1 MPAHIYKY
9 LNEGG
14 EHIYIYHG
22 QAAWNGL
29 DDFWNEE
36 WFGMASVSPGCRLAE
51 GAEEE
56 EVCSTD

>member
-1 MPAHIYKY
+1 MRVPRT
-9 LNEGG
+9 
-14 EHIYIYHG
+14 HIYIYHG

-51 GAEEE
+51 EAGEEE
-56 EVCSTD
+56 ACSTD